1 MSVYNFFIEKNNYD
15 TNEIM
20 IRPDYPIECND
31 KERLGVKLVDFKYL
45 NSQYNIS
52 ELLHN
57 NIFNVISYFPAYVIN
72 NITNVPATNY
82 DIAPYAIAS
91 PTFLDDATRTFN
103 TGTKIETFTGA
114 DYTLYYFA
122 NSSINTPYLQKS
134 NFRDTF
140 NTNFVR
146 FDSPTI
152 QPNYI
157 TIGKNNT
164 STHSDSF
171 ILQKVYVKMVFPD
184 DNNPISQ
191 DLILTWSVQG
201 SYDNVSFDSL
211 TETNNLLTIP
221 QGFINGETLI
231 NITNN
236 LPYKYYRVFITNRNV
251 SYSNNLLKLDKMY
264 FYKADTT
271 TTNVPDNTSY
281 FPVVVNDGFYNIDNL
296 ITTINANSTSA
307 NAKITFAK
315 QDYTNKI
322 IITNSTPLATTPSV
336 EIRTL
341 VFPNNC
347 TANMYGFKQR
357 LIPLNNAPVYSD
369 TYVNIMNFSKII
381 LSTDLAF
388 SIKTCNEISNDGSVY
403 TKGIGN
409 ILEWVDADDTPFT
422 CIKYKNIENTIHKLD
437 NRFISQFKLLFCT
450 EKSLPIVLDN
460 FIIHLQIIKYKK

>member
-1 MSVYNFFIEKNNYD
+1 MTTYNFFIEKSNYT
-15 TNEIM
+15 TNEIT
-20 IRPDYPIECND
+20 IRPEYPIVCND
-31 KERLGVKLVDFKYL
+31 KERLSFKLVDFKYL

-57 NIFNVISYFPAYVIN
+57 NNFSVISYLPAYVIN

-103 TGTKIETFTGA
+103 SVSKIETLTGA

-146 FDSPTI
+146 FDSPTL

-164 STHSDSF
+164 STHTDAF

-184 DNNPISQ
+184 DNNPIQQ

-201 SYDNVSFDSL
+201 SYDNILFDSL

-231 NITNN
+231 NINNN
-236 LPYKYYRVFITNRNV
+236 LPYKYYRVFITDRNV

-264 FYKADTT
+264 FYKAGTT
-271 TTNVPDNTSY
+271 ITNVPDSTNYYS
-281 FPVVVNDGFYNIDNL
+281 VAVNDGFYNIDNL

-336 EIRTL
+336 EVRTL
-341 VFPNNC
+341 VFPNLY
-347 TANMYGFKQR
+347 TANMYGFNER
-357 LIPLNNAPVYSD
+357 LVSLNNAPITSD

-381 LSTDLAF
+381 ISTDLDF
-388 SIKTCNEISNDGSVY
+388 NICTYNDISKDSSPY

-409 ILEWVDADDTPFT
+409 ILEWIDCDLPPMT
-422 CIKYKNIENTIHKLD
+422 CIAYKNIENSVHRLD
-437 NRFISQFKLLFCT
+437 NRFISQFKLIFCT

-460 FIIHLQIIKYKK
+460 FLIHLQIIKYKK